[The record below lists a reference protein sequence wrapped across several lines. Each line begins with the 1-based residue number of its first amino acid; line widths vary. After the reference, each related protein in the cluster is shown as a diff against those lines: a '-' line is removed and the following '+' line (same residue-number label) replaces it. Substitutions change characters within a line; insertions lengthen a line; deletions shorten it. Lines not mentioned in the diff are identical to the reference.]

1 MDVYR
6 ILTGFDD
13 AAFCH
18 RVTEALNKGW
28 SLYGSPSITYDPEQ
42 KRVICAQAS
51 AAGVQSRCNNS
62 GIARSPRIRLGNRI
76 EGTLM
81 RYLAAP
87 RRDTL

>member
-42 KRVICAQAS
+42 KRVICSQAIIKEVDGKQYS
-51 AAGVQSRCNNS
+51 TDMKLSEQ
-62 GIARSPRIRLGNRI
+62 
-76 EGTLM
+76 
-81 RYLAAP
+81 
-87 RRDTL
+87 